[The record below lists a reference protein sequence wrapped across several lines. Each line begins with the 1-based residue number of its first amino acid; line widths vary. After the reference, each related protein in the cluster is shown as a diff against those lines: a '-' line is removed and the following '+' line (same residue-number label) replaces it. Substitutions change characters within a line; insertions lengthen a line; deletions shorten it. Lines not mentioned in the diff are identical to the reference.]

1 MVVLKLPY
9 LDNSFPMQKAKK
21 IINNILSLLKIAW
34 EEDKKFLLGYFVTS
48 LFSAFL
54 LFIVFFLY
62 KLMIDQVFK
71 SLINKEITFV
81 FLIVG
86 SYLISEYLSRFF
98 TNTLNSQYFEYI
110 LRSKFQNALTRRFME
125 KLAHLDFA
133 NLENGEVRNLIA
145 KVEDT
150 YSWRLFENLR
160 VINFIIY
167 SIASLILA
175 FVVALR
181 FNPVYLITL
190 FFLSTPL
197 YYLRAKYGNINW
209 SIYSQNSKKINYL
222 WYMRYLFTSF
232 NTLSEI
238 KIYRLKNF
246 FLGKTKVLQNE
257 IVDQYKKPI
266 LKYIFW
272 STLASFFIPAVI
284 FLFLKNFI
292 DQIIFSQKF
301 SLGDFTF
308 FLNAIFTFTG
318 QTSSLLVSLGG
329 IVENNLYVDDYFK
342 LLNLKNKVI
351 TNKNAKRLIDIAP
364 REIKFENV
372 SFTYPGSKNPALKN
386 INLTIKSGQDIA
398 IVGPNGAGKTTLIK
412 LLFRFYDPTR
422 GQILIDGVDLKKIN
436 LDDWYRHLGVLFQ
449 DFAKYYLTVKEN
461 VEFGDIKNTGKK
473 SVKDALVNAQGRD
486 LLRLPKKIDQILGRW
501 FEDGEEIS
509 VGQWQKLAIAKALYR
524 NAPILVLD
532 EPTSN
537 IDAQAELK
545 IFDNLKKT
553 YIKKTLIFISHRF
566 STVRK
571 ADHIY
576 VLKNG
581 QIVEQ
586 GKHHDLVIQN
596 GTYAKYFRIQKQGYE

>member
-1 MVVLKLPY
+1 MI
-9 LDNSFPMQKAKK
+9 KAKK
-21 IINNILSLLKIAW
+21 IITNLFSLLKIAW
-34 EEDKKFLLGYFVTS
+34 NEDKKFLLGYFITS
-48 LFSAFL
+48 LFSALL
-54 LFIVFFLY
+54 LFAVFFLY

-71 SLINKEITFV
+71 SLVNKEITFV

-110 LRSKFQNALTRRFME
+110 LRSKFLNVLTRRFME
-125 KLAHLDFA
+125 KLASLDFS

-160 VINFIIY
+160 VINYTIY

-175 FVVALR
+175 FFVALR
-181 FNPVYLITL
+181 FNPFYLIAL
-190 FFLSTPL
+190 FILSTPL
-197 YYLRAKYGNINW
+197 YFFRAKYGNINW
-209 SIYSQNSKKINYL
+209 SIFTKNSKKINYL
-222 WYMRYLFTSF
+222 WYMRYLFTNF

-238 KIYRLKNF
+238 KIYDLKKF
-246 FLGKTKVLQNE
+246 FLEKTKILQNE
-257 IVDQYKKPI
+257 IVEQYKKPI

-272 STLASFFIPAVI
+272 STLASFFIPIVI

-292 DQIIFSQKF
+292 NQIIFSQKF
-301 SLGDFTF
+301 SLGDFTL
-308 FLNAIFTFTG
+308 FLNAMFTFTG
-318 QTSSLLVSLGG
+318 QTSSLLVSMGG
-329 IVENNLYVDDYFK
+329 IVENNLYVDDYFR
-342 LLNLKNKVI
+342 LLNIKNKVI
-351 TNKNAKRLIDIAP
+351 NDKSSKRLKTILP

-372 SFTYPGSKNPALKN
+372 SFTYPGSKKTALKN
-386 INLTIKSGQDIA
+386 INLTIKTGQDIA

-412 LLFRFYDPTR
+412 LLFRFYDPTL
-422 GQILIDGVDLKKIN
+422 GKILVDNVDLKKIN
-436 LDDWYRHLGVLFQ
+436 LNDWYRHLGVLFQ

-461 VEFGDIKNTGKK
+461 IEFGDIKNVNKK
-473 SVKDALVNAQGRD
+473 SVYEALANAQGND
-486 LLRLPKKIDQILGRW
+486 LLKLPKKADQILGRW

-509 VGQWQKLAIAKALYR
+509 VGQWQKLAISRALYR

-537 IDAQAELK
+537 IDAQSEFK
-545 IFDNLKKT
+545 IFNNLKRT
-553 YIKKTLIFISHRF
+553 YLKKTLIFISHRF
-566 STVRK
+566 STVRI

-576 VLKNG
+576 VLNNG

-586 GKHHDLVIQN
+586 GKHQDLVSQN
-596 GTYAKYFRIQKQGYE
+596 GIYSKYFKIQKQGYE

>member
-1 MVVLKLPY
+1 MTKT
-9 LDNSFPMQKAKK
+9 KK
-21 IINNILSLLKIAW
+21 IINNLFSLLKIAW
-34 EEDKKFLLGYFVTS
+34 NEDKKFLLGYFVTS

-54 LFIVFFLY
+54 LFVVFFLY

-71 SLINKEITFV
+71 SLVNKEVTFA

-86 SYLISEYLSRFF
+86 SYLISEYFSRFF

-110 LRSKFQNALTRRFME
+110 LRSKFQNVLTRKFME
-125 KLAHLDFA
+125 KLARLDFS

-160 VINFIIY
+160 VINFMIY

-175 FVVALR
+175 FFVALR
-181 FNPVYLITL
+181 FNPVYLIAL
-190 FFLSTPL
+190 FFLSMPL
-197 YYLRAKYGNINW
+197 YFFRAKYGNIYW
-209 SIYSQNSKKINYL
+209 SIYTKNSKKINYL
-222 WYMRYLFTSF
+222 WYMRYLFTNF

-238 KIYRLKNF
+238 KIYNLKSF
-246 FLGKTKVLQNE
+246 FLVKTKSLQNE
-257 IVDQYKKPI
+257 IVNQYKKPI
-266 LKYIFW
+266 IKYIFW

-284 FLFLKNFI
+284 FFFLRNFI
-292 DQIIFSQKF
+292 NQIIFSQKF

-318 QTSSLLVSLGG
+318 QTSSLLVNMGS
-329 IVENNLYVDDYFK
+329 IVENNLYVEDYFR
-342 LLNLKNKVI
+342 LLNIKNKVI
-351 TNKNAKRLIDIAP
+351 TNKSAKRLKKIIP

-372 SFTYPGSKNPALKN
+372 SFIYPGSEKLVLKN
-386 INLTIKSGQDIA
+386 INFTIATGQDIA

-412 LLFRFYDPTR
+412 LLFRFYDPTA
-422 GQILIDGVDLKKIN
+422 GKILVDGIDLKKIN

-461 VEFGDIKNTGKK
+461 IEFGDVNNVKNK
-473 SVKDALVNAQGRD
+473 SVKKALANAQGND
-486 LLRLPKKIDQILGRW
+486 LLDLPKKTDQILGRW

-509 VGQWQKLAIAKALYR
+509 VGQWQKLAIARALYR

-537 IDAQAELK
+537 IDAQAEFK
-545 IFDNLKKT
+545 IFNNLKKT
-553 YIKKTLIFISHRF
+553 YREKTLIFISHRF
-566 STVRK
+566 STVRI

-576 VLKNG
+576 VLKEG

-586 GKHHDLVIQN
+586 GKHQDLVSQN
-596 GTYAKYFRIQKQGYE
+596 GTYAKYFKIQKQGYE

>member
-1 MVVLKLPY
+1 MK
-9 LDNSFPMQKAKK
+9 KAQK
-21 IINNILSLLKIAW
+21 IIGNLFSLLKIAW
-34 EEDKKFLLGYFVTS
+34 DEDRKFLLGYFITS
-48 LFSAFL
+48 VFSAFL

-71 SLINKEITFV
+71 SLVNKEITFV

-110 LRSKFQNALTRRFME
+110 LRSKFLNVLTRKFME
-125 KLAHLDFA
+125 KLAHLDFS

-160 VINFIIY
+160 VINFMIY
-167 SIASLILA
+167 SVASLILA
-175 FVVALR
+175 FFVALR
-181 FNPVYLITL
+181 FNPVYLIAL

-197 YYLRAKYGNINW
+197 YYFRAKYGNINW

-222 WYMRYLFTSF
+222 WYMRYLFTNF

-238 KIYRLKNF
+238 KIYNLKKF
-246 FLGKTKVLQNE
+246 FLGKTEVLQNE

-272 STLASFFIPAVI
+272 STLASFFIPIVI
-284 FLFLKNFI
+284 FLFLRNFI
-292 DQIIFSQKF
+292 NEIIFSQKF

-308 FLNAIFTFTG
+308 FLNAVFTFTG

-342 LLNLKNKVI
+342 LLNIKNKVI
-351 TNKNAKRLIDIAP
+351 NIKNAKRLKIIIP

-372 SFTYPGSKNPALKN
+372 SFTYPGSKNPVLRN
-386 INLTIKSGQDIA
+386 INLTIKTGQDIA

-412 LLFRFYDPTR
+412 LLFRFYDPTI
-422 GQILIDGVDLKKIN
+422 GKILVDGVDLKNIN

-461 VEFGDIKNTGKK
+461 IEFGDMENIKKK
-473 SVKDALVNAQGRD
+473 SVTGALANAQGND
-486 LLRLPKKIDQILGRW
+486 LLDLPKKTNQILGRW

-509 VGQWQKLAIAKALYR
+509 VGQWQKLAIARALYR

-537 IDAQAELK
+537 IDAQAEYK
-545 IFDNLKKT
+545 IFNNLKQT
-553 YIKKTLIFISHRF
+553 YKKKTLIFISHRF
-566 STVRK
+566 STVRI

-586 GKHHDLVIQN
+586 GKHQSLLLKN
-596 GTYAKYFRIQKQGYE
+596 GTYAKYFKIQKQGYE

>member
-1 MVVLKLPY
+1 MSKTR
-9 LDNSFPMQKAKK
+9 K
-21 IINNILSLLKIAW
+21 IIANLFSLLKIAW
-34 EEDKKFLLGYFVTS
+34 EEDKKFLLGYFITS
-48 LFSAFL
+48 IFSALL

-71 SLINKEITFV
+71 SLVNKEITFV

-110 LRSKFQNALTRRFME
+110 LRSKFQNVLTRRFME
-125 KLAHLDFA
+125 KLAHLDFS
-133 NLENGEVRNLIA
+133 NLENGQVRNLIA

-160 VINFIIY
+160 VINFMIY
-167 SIASLILA
+167 SVASLILA
-175 FVVALR
+175 FFVALR
-181 FNPVYLITL
+181 FNPVYLIAL

-197 YYLRAKYGNINW
+197 YYFRAKYGNINW

-222 WYMRYLFTSF
+222 WYMRYLFTNF

-238 KIYRLKNF
+238 KIYDLKKF
-246 FLGKTKVLQNE
+246 FLSKTEVIQNE

-272 STLASFFIPAVI
+272 STLASFFIPAII

-308 FLNAIFTFTG
+308 FLNAVFTFTG

-329 IVENNLYVDDYFK
+329 IVENNLYVDDYFR
-342 LLNLKNKVI
+342 LLNLKNKVV
-351 TNKNAKRLIDIAP
+351 TNKNAKRLKIIIP

-372 SFTYPGSKNPALKN
+372 SFTYPGSKKTALKN

-422 GQILIDGVDLKKIN
+422 GQILVDGVDLKKIN

-461 VEFGDIKNTGKK
+461 IEFGNIKNVKK
-473 SVKDALVNAQGRD
+473 KTVNEALANAQGND
-486 LLRLPKKIDQILGRW
+486 LLELPKKTDQILGRW

-509 VGQWQKLAIAKALYR
+509 VGQWQKLAIARALYR

-537 IDAQAELK
+537 IDAQAEFK

-553 YIKKTLIFISHRF
+553 YLKKTLIFISHRF
-566 STVRK
+566 STVRM
-571 ADHIY
+571 ADCIY
-576 VLKNG
+576 VLENG

-586 GKHHDLVIQN
+586 GKHHDLVSQN
-596 GTYAKYFRIQKQGYE
+596 GSYAKYFRIQKQGYE

>member
-1 MVVLKLPY
+1 MI
-9 LDNSFPMQKAKK
+9 MQKTKK
-21 IINNILSLLKIAW
+21 IINNLFSLLKIAW
-34 EEDKKFLLGYFVTS
+34 DEDKKFLLGYFITS
-48 LFSAFL
+48 IFSALL

-71 SLINKEITFV
+71 SLVNKEITFV

-110 LRSKFQNALTRRFME
+110 LRSKFLNVLTRRFME
-125 KLAHLDFA
+125 KLAHMDFS

-160 VINFIIY
+160 VINFMIY

-175 FVVALR
+175 FFVALR
-181 FNPVYLITL
+181 FNPVYLIAL

-197 YYLRAKYGNINW
+197 YYFRAKYGNINW

-222 WYMRYLFTSF
+222 WYMRYLFTNF

-238 KIYRLKNF
+238 KIYNLKNF
-246 FLGKTKVLQNE
+246 FLDKTKILQNG

-272 STLASFFIPAVI
+272 STLASFFIPAII

-292 DQIIFSQKF
+292 NEIIFSQKF

-308 FLNAIFTFTG
+308 FLNAMFTFTG
-318 QTSSLLVSLGG
+318 QTSSLLVNLGG

-342 LLNLKNKVI
+342 LLNIKNKVV
-351 TNKNAKRLIDIAP
+351 NSRGAKRLKIIIP
-364 REIKFENV
+364 REIKFEDV
-372 SFTYPGSKNPALKN
+372 SFTYPGSKKPVLKN
-386 INLTIKSGQDIA
+386 INLTIKTGQDIA

-412 LLFRFYDPTR
+412 LLFRFYDPSF
-422 GQILIDGVDLKKIN
+422 GKILIDGHDLKNIN

-461 VEFGDIKNTGKK
+461 IEFGDIKNVNKK
-473 SVKDALVNAQGRD
+473 SVGEALANAQGND
-486 LLRLPKKIDQILGRW
+486 LLKLPKKINQILGRW

-509 VGQWQKLAIAKALYR
+509 VGQWQKLAISRALYR

-537 IDAQAELK
+537 IDAQSEFK
-545 IFDNLKKT
+545 IFSNLKKT
-553 YIKKTLIFISHRF
+553 YLKKTLIFISHRF
-566 STVRK
+566 STVRI

-576 VLKNG
+576 VLKGG

-586 GKHHDLVIQN
+586 GKHQDLVSQN
-596 GTYAKYFRIQKQGYE
+596 GTYAKYFQIQKRGYR

>member
-1 MVVLKLPY
+1 
-9 LDNSFPMQKAKK
+9 
-21 IINNILSLLKIAW
+21 
-34 EEDKKFLLGYFVTS
+34 
-48 LFSAFL
+48 
-54 LFIVFFLY
+54 
-62 KLMIDQVFK
+62 MIDQVFK
-71 SLINKEITFV
+71 SLVNKEITFV

-110 LRSKFQNALTRRFME
+110 LRSKFQNVLTRRFME
-125 KLAHLDFA
+125 KLAHLDFS

-150 YSWRLFENLR
+150 YNWRLFENLR
-160 VINFIIY
+160 VINFMIY

-175 FVVALR
+175 FFVALR
-181 FNPVYLITL
+181 FNPVYLIAL

-197 YYLRAKYGNINW
+197 YYFRAKYGNIYW
-209 SIYSQNSKKINYL
+209 SIYTKNSKKINYL
-222 WYMRYLFTSF
+222 WYMRYLFTNF
-232 NTLSEI
+232 NTLAEI
-238 KIYRLKNF
+238 KIYDLKNF
-246 FLGKTKVLQNE
+246 FLDKTKQIQNE
-257 IVDQYKKPI
+257 VLNQYKKPI
-266 LKYIFW
+266 LKYILL

-284 FLFLKNFI
+284 FFFLKNFI
-292 DQIIFSQKF
+292 NQIIFSQKF

-318 QTSSLLVSLGG
+318 QTSSLLVNIGS
-329 IVENNLYVDDYFK
+329 IVENNLYVEDYFK
-342 LLNLKNKVI
+342 LLNLENKVK
-351 TNKNAKRLIDIAP
+351 TNKISKRLKKITP

-372 SFTYPGSKNPALKN
+372 SFVYPGSKKFVLKN
-386 INLTIKSGQDIA
+386 INLTIKTNQDIA

-422 GQILIDGVDLKKIN
+422 GKILIDGINLKKIN

-449 DFAKYYLTVKEN
+449 DFAKYYLTVREN
-461 VEFGDIKNTGKK
+461 IEFGDIKNIKKK
-473 SVKDALVNAQGRD
+473 SVNEALANAQGND
-486 LLRLPKKIDQILGRW
+486 LLELPKKTDQILGRW

-509 VGQWQKLAIAKALYR
+509 VGQWQKLAIARALYR

-537 IDAQAELK
+537 IDAQAEYK
-545 IFDNLKKT
+545 IFSNLKKT
-553 YIKKTLIFISHRF
+553 YQEKTLIFISHRF
-566 STVRK
+566 STVRI

-576 VLKNG
+576 VLKDG

-586 GKHHDLVIQN
+586 GKHQDLVSQN
-596 GTYAKYFRIQKQGYE
+596 GTYAKYFKIQKQGYE

>member
-1 MVVLKLPY
+1 
-9 LDNSFPMQKAKK
+9 MQKTKK
-21 IINNILSLLKIAW
+21 IINNLFSLLKIAW
-34 EEDKKFLLGYFVTS
+34 DEDKKFLLGYFITS
-48 LFSAFL
+48 IFSALL

-71 SLINKEITFV
+71 SLVNKEITFV

-110 LRSKFQNALTRRFME
+110 LRSKFLNVLTRRFME
-125 KLAHLDFA
+125 KLAHLDFS

-160 VINFIIY
+160 VINFMIY

-175 FVVALR
+175 FFVALR
-181 FNPVYLITL
+181 FNPVYLIAL

-197 YYLRAKYGNINW
+197 YYFRAKYGNINW

-222 WYMRYLFTSF
+222 WYMRYLFTNF

-238 KIYRLKNF
+238 KIYNLKNF
-246 FLGKTKVLQNE
+246 FLDKTKILQNG

-272 STLASFFIPAVI
+272 STLASFFIPAII

-292 DQIIFSQKF
+292 NEIIFSQKF

-308 FLNAIFTFTG
+308 FLNAMFTFTG
-318 QTSSLLVSLGG
+318 QTSSLLVNLGG

-342 LLNLKNKVI
+342 LLNIKNKVV
-351 TNKNAKRLIDIAP
+351 NSRGAKRLKIIIP
-364 REIKFENV
+364 REIKFEDV
-372 SFTYPGSKNPALKN
+372 SFTYPGSKKPVLKN
-386 INLTIKSGQDIA
+386 INLTIMTGQDIA

-412 LLFRFYDPTR
+412 LLFRFYDPSF
-422 GQILIDGVDLKKIN
+422 GKILIDGHDLKNIN

-461 VEFGDIKNTGKK
+461 IEFGDIKNVNKK
-473 SVKDALVNAQGRD
+473 SVGEALANAQGND
-486 LLRLPKKIDQILGRW
+486 LLKLPKKINQILGRW

-509 VGQWQKLAIAKALYR
+509 VGQWQKLAISRALYR

-537 IDAQAELK
+537 IDAQSEFK
-545 IFDNLKKT
+545 IFSNLKKT
-553 YIKKTLIFISHRF
+553 YLKKTLIFISHRF
-566 STVRK
+566 STVRI

-576 VLKNG
+576 VLKGG

-586 GKHHDLVIQN
+586 GKHQDLVSQN
-596 GTYAKYFRIQKQGYE
+596 GTYAKYFQIQKRGYR

>member
-1 MVVLKLPY
+1 M
-9 LDNSFPMQKAKK
+9 NKAKK
-21 IINNILSLLKIAW
+21 IITNLFSLLKIAW
-34 EEDKKFLLGYFVTS
+34 DEDKKFLLGYFITS
-48 LFSAFL
+48 LFSALL
-54 LFIVFFLY
+54 LFAVFFLY

-71 SLINKEITFV
+71 SLVNKEITFV

-110 LRSKFQNALTRRFME
+110 LRSKFLNVLTRRFME
-125 KLAHLDFA
+125 KLASLDFS

-160 VINFIIY
+160 LINYTIY

-175 FVVALR
+175 FFVALR
-181 FNPVYLITL
+181 FNPFYLIAL
-190 FFLSTPL
+190 FILSTPL
-197 YYLRAKYGNINW
+197 YFFRAKYGNINW
-209 SIYSQNSKKINYL
+209 SIFTKNSKKINYL
-222 WYMRYLFTSF
+222 WYMRYLFTNF

-238 KIYRLKNF
+238 KIYDLKKF
-246 FLGKTKVLQNE
+246 FLEKTKILQNE
-257 IVDQYKKPI
+257 IVEQYKKPI

-272 STLASFFIPAVI
+272 STLASFFIPTVI

-292 DQIIFSQKF
+292 NQIIFSQKF
-301 SLGDFTF
+301 SLGDFTL
-308 FLNAIFTFTG
+308 FLNAMFTFTG
-318 QTSSLLVSLGG
+318 QTSSLLVSMGG
-329 IVENNLYVDDYFK
+329 IVENNLYVDDYFR
-342 LLNLKNKVI
+342 LLNIKNKVI
-351 TNKNAKRLIDIAP
+351 NDKSSKRLRTIIP
-364 REIKFENV
+364 REITFENV
-372 SFTYPGSKNPALKN
+372 SFTYPGSKKPVLKN
-386 INLTIKSGQDIA
+386 INLTIRTGQDIA

-412 LLFRFYDPTR
+412 LLFRFYDPTF
-422 GQILIDGVDLKKIN
+422 GKILVDNVDLKKIN

-461 VEFGDIKNTGKK
+461 VEFGDIKNVNKK
-473 SVKDALVNAQGRD
+473 SVLEALANAQGND
-486 LLRLPKKIDQILGRW
+486 LLKLPKKTDQILGRW

-509 VGQWQKLAIAKALYR
+509 VGQWQKLAISRALYR

-537 IDAQAELK
+537 IDAQAEFK
-545 IFDNLKKT
+545 IFNNLKKT
-553 YIKKTLIFISHRF
+553 YSKKTLIFISHRF
-566 STVRK
+566 STVRI

-576 VLKNG
+576 VLKDG

-586 GKHHDLVIQN
+586 GKHHNLVSQN
-596 GTYAKYFRIQKQGYE
+596 GPYAKYFKIQKQGYE

>member
-1 MVVLKLPY
+1 MSKT
-9 LDNSFPMQKAKK
+9 KK
-21 IINNILSLLKIAW
+21 IISNLFSLLKIAW
-34 EEDKKFLLGYFVTS
+34 EEDKKFLLGYFITS

-54 LFIVFFLY
+54 LFVVYFFY

-71 SLINKEITFV
+71 SLVNKEITFV

-110 LRSKFQNALTRRFME
+110 LRSKFQNVLTRKFME
-125 KLAHLDFA
+125 KLACLDFS

-150 YSWRLFENLR
+150 YNWRLFENLR
-160 VINFIIY
+160 VINFMIY

-175 FVVALR
+175 FFVALR
-181 FNPVYLITL
+181 FNPVYLIAL
-190 FFLSTPL
+190 FFLSAPL
-197 YYLRAKYGNINW
+197 YFFRAKYGNIYW
-209 SIYSQNSKKINYL
+209 SIYTKNSKKINYL
-222 WYMRYLFTSF
+222 WYMRYLFTNF
-232 NTLSEI
+232 NTLAEI
-238 KIYRLKNF
+238 KIYDLKNF
-246 FLGKTKVLQNE
+246 FLNKTKKIQNE
-257 IVDQYKKPI
+257 VVDQYKKPI
-266 LKYIFW
+266 IKYIFL
-272 STLASFFIPAVI
+272 STLASFFIPAII
-284 FLFLKNFI
+284 FFFLKNFI
-292 DQIIFSQKF
+292 NQIIFSQKF

-318 QTSSLLVSLGG
+318 QTSSLLVNLGS

-342 LLNLKNKVI
+342 LLNIKNKVI
-351 TNKNAKRLIDIAP
+351 NSTSAKRLRKITP

-372 SFTYPGSKNPALKN
+372 SFIYPGSKKPVLKN

-412 LLFRFYDPTR
+412 LLFRFYDPTS
-422 GQILIDGVDLKKIN
+422 GKILIDGVDLKKIN

-461 VEFGDIKNTGKK
+461 IEFGDIKNIKKK
-473 SVKDALVNAQGRD
+473 SVNEALANAQGND
-486 LLRLPKKIDQILGRW
+486 LLKLPKKTEQILGRW

-509 VGQWQKLAIAKALYR
+509 VGQWQKLAIARALYR

-537 IDAQAELK
+537 IDAQAEFK
-545 IFDNLKKT
+545 IFSNLKKT
-553 YIKKTLIFISHRF
+553 YQHKTLIFISHRF
-566 STVRK
+566 STVRI

-576 VLKNG
+576 VLKSG

-586 GKHHDLVIQN
+586 GKHQDLVSQN
-596 GTYAKYFRIQKQGYE
+596 GTYAKYFKIQKQGYE

>member
-1 MVVLKLPY
+1 
-9 LDNSFPMQKAKK
+9 MQKTKK
-21 IINNILSLLKIAW
+21 IIKNLSSLLKIAW
-34 EEDKKFLLGYFVTS
+34 DEDKKFILGYFVTS
-48 LFSAFL
+48 LFSALL
-54 LFIVFFLY
+54 LFVVFFLY
-62 KLMIDQVFK
+62 KIMIDYVFK
-71 SLINKEITFV
+71 SLVNKEITFV

-110 LRSKFQNALTRRFME
+110 LRSKFQNILTRKFME
-125 KLAHLDFA
+125 KLANLDFS

-160 VINFIIY
+160 VINFMIY
-167 SIASLILA
+167 SVASLIIA
-175 FVVALR
+175 FFVALR
-181 FNPVYLITL
+181 FNPLYLITL

-197 YYLRAKYGNINW
+197 YFFRAKYGNTNW
-209 SIYSQNSKKINYL
+209 SIYTKNSKKINYL
-222 WYMRYLFTSF
+222 WYMRYLFTNF

-238 KIYRLKNF
+238 KIYNLKNF
-246 FLGKTKVLQNE
+246 FLDKTKKIQNE
-257 IVDQYKKPI
+257 VVDQYKKPI

-272 STLASFFIPAVI
+272 STLASFFIPAII
-284 FLFLKNFI
+284 FFFLKNFI
-292 DQIIFSQKF
+292 NQIIFSQKF

-308 FLNAIFTFTG
+308 FLNALFTFTG
-318 QTSSLLVSLGG
+318 QTSSLLVNIGS
-329 IVENNLYVDDYFK
+329 IVENNLYVEDYFK
-342 LLNLKNKVI
+342 LLNIKNKIVNSKR
-351 TNKNAKRLIDIAP
+351 TKRLKKIIP

-372 SFTYPGSKNPALKN
+372 SFIYPGSKKFVLKN
-386 INLTIKSGQDIA
+386 INLTINTNQDVA

-422 GQILIDGVDLKKIN
+422 GQILVDGVDLRKIN

-461 VEFGDIKNTGKK
+461 IEFGNVKNVIKKN
-473 SVKDALVNAQGRD
+473 VNVALANAQGND
-486 LLRLPKKIDQILGRW
+486 LLKLPKNTNQILGRW

-509 VGQWQKLAIAKALYR
+509 VGQWQKLAIARALYR

-537 IDAQAELK
+537 IDAQAEFK
-545 IFDNLKKT
+545 IFNNLKQT
-553 YIKKTLIFISHRF
+553 YKKKTLIFISHRF
-566 STVRK
+566 STVRM

-576 VLKNG
+576 VLENG
-581 QIVEQ
+581 RIVEQ
-586 GKHHDLVIQN
+586 GKHEDLVIQK
-596 GTYAKYFRIQKQGYE
+596 GTYAKYFNIQKQGYE

>member
-1 MVVLKLPY
+1 
-9 LDNSFPMQKAKK
+9 
-21 IINNILSLLKIAW
+21 
-34 EEDKKFLLGYFVTS
+34 
-48 LFSAFL
+48 
-54 LFIVFFLY
+54 
-62 KLMIDQVFK
+62 MIDQVFK
-71 SLINKEITFV
+71 SLVNKEITFV

-110 LRSKFQNALTRRFME
+110 LRSKFQNVLTRRFME
-125 KLAHLDFA
+125 KLAHLDFS

-150 YSWRLFENLR
+150 YNWRLFENLR
-160 VINFIIY
+160 VINFMIY

-175 FVVALR
+175 FFVALR
-181 FNPVYLITL
+181 FNPVYLIAL

-197 YYLRAKYGNINW
+197 YYFRAKYGNIYW
-209 SIYSQNSKKINYL
+209 SIYTKNSKKINYL
-222 WYMRYLFTSF
+222 WYMRYLFTNF
-232 NTLSEI
+232 NTLAEI
-238 KIYRLKNF
+238 KIYDLKNF
-246 FLGKTKVLQNE
+246 FLDKTKQIQNE
-257 IVDQYKKPI
+257 VLNQYKKPI
-266 LKYIFW
+266 LKYILL

-284 FLFLKNFI
+284 FFFLKNFI
-292 DQIIFSQKF
+292 NQIIFSQKF

-318 QTSSLLVSLGG
+318 QTSSLLVNIGS
-329 IVENNLYVDDYFK
+329 IVENNLYVEDYFK
-342 LLNLKNKVI
+342 LLNLENKVK
-351 TNKNAKRLIDIAP
+351 TNKISKRLKKITP

-372 SFTYPGSKNPALKN
+372 SFVYPGSKKFVLKN
-386 INLTIKSGQDIA
+386 INLTIKTNQDIA

-422 GQILIDGVDLKKIN
+422 GKILIDGINLKKIN

-449 DFAKYYLTVKEN
+449 DFAKYYLTVREN
-461 VEFGDIKNTGKK
+461 IEFGDIKNIKKK
-473 SVKDALVNAQGRD
+473 SVNEALANAQGND
-486 LLRLPKKIDQILGRW
+486 LLELPKKTDQILGRW

-509 VGQWQKLAIAKALYR
+509 VGQWQKLAIARALYR

-537 IDAQAELK
+537 IDAQAEYK
-545 IFDNLKKT
+545 IFSNLKKT
-553 YIKKTLIFISHRF
+553 YQEKTLIFISHRF
-566 STVRK
+566 STVRI

-576 VLKNG
+576 VLKSG

-586 GKHHDLVIQN
+586 GKHQDLVSQN